1 MASAWELPM
10 RSKGI
15 HYSFALLLSIGALGL
30 SGCGGG
36 DGDSARLSQTVDA
49 AKNGV
54 ISIALADNPGYVHYK
69 GFYQFELIGKDKD
82 GKEISLTNK
91 ATWKISDPSLGSIK
105 NGYLK
110 AAGKDGENNSTTI
123 SAEYAGLP
131 TAERTVVISNANL
144 KSITIDDTSPSSGDE
159 CRNITFTAQ
168 AHFEGD
174 LTLPYAMTWVVT
186 EGNTLASFKDPAT
199 GVLRTLNSGAIK
211 ITAQAPDN
219 NDKLIQAE
227 TKDVQIEDSLLGLTV
242 ESSKTGDIRDGE
254 TATLSVKG
262 QYKSMLGTVDI
273 TDNATLS
280 AAPTNLVAF
289 DGAKITAQNG
299 TAAGTKVIITGA
311 CGGQSDELELTV
323 KEKQL
328 KSIQIKN
335 NNGGGTANLSVTEGN
350 TVNLNVTATYIDD
363 VTKDDYT
370 NNVFW
375 EIDEGRSADFNAS
388 MISISSSGEVN
399 VSSDLNLIQPIVIYV
414 NAEVRDASGNVLNG
428 SGGTALTDDINIT
441 VNPN

>member
-1 MASAWELPM
+1 M

-15 HYSFALLLSIGALGL
+15 HFSLALLVSMGAFGL

-36 DGDSARLSQTVDA
+36 DGDSARVAQTVDA
-49 AKNGV
+49 SKNGV

-69 GFYQFELIGKDKD
+69 SFYQFELIGVDQK
-82 GKEISLTNK
+82 GKETNLTNK

-110 AAGKDGENNSTTI
+110 ASGKEGQNTATI
-123 SAEYAGLP
+123 SASYAGLP
-131 TAERTVVISNANL
+131 TVERSVVISNANL
-144 KSITIDDTSPSSGDE
+144 TSITIDESPSSGDE
-159 CRNITFTAQ
+159 CRNITLTAQ

-174 LTLPYAMTWVVT
+174 LTLPYAMTWTVS
-186 EGNTLASFKDPAT
+186 EGNTLANFKDPAT
-199 GVLRTLNSGAIK
+199 GVLSTRNSGTIK
-211 ITAQAPDN
+211 IVAQASDN
-219 NDKLIQAE
+219 NDKLIQSEA
-227 TKDVQIEDSLLGLTV
+227 KSFQIEESLLGVTV
-242 ESSKTGDIRDGE
+242 ESSKTGEIRDGD

-262 QYKSMLGTVDI
+262 QYRSIASAVDI

-280 AAPTNLVAF
+280 AVPANLVAF
-289 DGAKITAQNG
+289 DGTKITAQNG
-299 TAAGTKVIITGA
+299 TAAGTKVVITGA

-335 NNGGGTANLSVTEGN
+335 DNGGGTANLSVTEGN
-350 TVNLNVTATYIDD
+350 TLNLNVTATYIDD
-363 VTKDDYT
+363 ATKDNYT

-375 EIDEGRSADFNAS
+375 EIDEDRSADFNTN
-388 MISISSSGEVN
+388 MIKINSSGDLVVN
-399 VSSDLNLIQPIVIYV
+399 SDLNLIQPIVIYV

>member
-1 MASAWELPM
+1 M

-15 HYSFALLLSIGALGL
+15 HFSLALLISMGAFGL

-36 DGDSARLSQTVDA
+36 DGDSARVAQTVDA
-49 AKNGV
+49 SKNGV

-69 GFYQFELIGKDKD
+69 SFYQFELIGNDKD
-82 GKEISLTNK
+82 GKEINLTKK
-91 ATWKISDPSLGSIK
+91 ATWKISDPSLGTIK

-110 AAGKDGENNSTTI
+110 AAGKEGQNTATI
-123 SAEYAGLP
+123 SASYAGLP
-131 TAERTVVISNANL
+131 TVERSVVISNANL
-144 KSITIDDTSPSSGDE
+144 TSITIDESPSSGDE

-168 AHFEGD
+168 AHFEGG

-186 EGNTLASFKDPAT
+186 EGNTLARFKDPAT
-199 GVLRTLNSGAIK
+199 GVLSTLNNGAIK

-219 NDKLIQAE
+219 NEILIQAE
-227 TKDVQIEDSLLGLTV
+227 AKDVQIEDSLLSVTV
-242 ESSKTGDIRDGE
+242 ESSKTGDIRDGD

-262 QYKSMLGTVDI
+262 QYRSVADPVDI

-280 AAPTNLVAF
+280 AVPANLVAF
-289 DGAKITAQNG
+289 DGTKITAQNG
-299 TAAGTKVIITGA
+299 TAAGTKVVITGA

-335 NNGGGTANLSVTEGN
+335 DNGGGTANLSVTEGN
-350 TVNLNVTATYIDD
+350 TLNLNVTATYIDD
-363 VTKDDYT
+363 ATKDNYT

-375 EIDEGRSADFNAS
+375 EIDEDRSADFNTN
-388 MISISSSGEVN
+388 MIKINSSGDLVVN
-399 VSSDLNLIQPIVIYV
+399 SDLNLIQPIVIYV

>member
-1 MASAWELPM
+1 M

-15 HYSFALLLSIGALGL
+15 HYSLAVLISMGALGL

-36 DGDSARLSQTVDA
+36 DGDSARVAQTVDA
-49 AKNGV
+49 SKNGV
-54 ISIALADNPGYVHYK
+54 TSIALADNPGYVHYK
-69 GFYQFELIGKDKD
+69 SFYQFELIGKDKD
-82 GKEISLTNK
+82 GKEINLTNK

-110 AAGKDGENNSTTI
+110 AAGKEGQNNATI
-123 SAEYAGLP
+123 SAAYAGLP
-131 TAERTVVISNANL
+131 TIERSVVISNANL
-144 KSITIDDTSPSSGDE
+144 ESITIDASPSSGDE
-159 CRNITFTAQ
+159 CRNITFTAK

-186 EGNTLASFKDPAT
+186 EGKALASFKDPAT

-219 NDKLIQAE
+219 NNKVIQAE
-227 TKDVQIEDSLLGLTV
+227 AKDVQIEDSLLSLTV

-262 QYKSMLGTVDI
+262 QYTSTVDPVDI

-299 TAAGTKVIITGA
+299 TAAGAKVVITGA
-311 CGGQSDELELTV
+311 CGGESDGLELTV

-350 TVNLNVTATYIDD
+350 TLNLNVTATYIDD
-363 VTKDDYT
+363 ATKDDYT
-370 NNVFW
+370 NNIFW
-375 EIDEGRSADFNAS
+375 EIDEERSADFNTS
-388 MISISSSGEVN
+388 MISINSSGEVN
-399 VSSDLNLIQPIVIYV
+399 VNSDLNLVQPITIYV

-428 SGGTALTDDINIT
+428 SGGAALKDDINIT
-441 VNPN
+441 VNAN

>member
-1 MASAWELPM
+1 M
-10 RSKGI
+10 RFKGI
-15 HYSFALLLSIGALGL
+15 HFSLALLVSMGAFSL

-36 DGDSARLSQTVDA
+36 DGDSARVAQTVDA
-49 AKNGV
+49 SKNGV

-69 GFYQFELIGKDKD
+69 SFYQFELIGKDKD
-82 GKEISLTNK
+82 GKEINLTNK
-91 ATWKISDPSLGSIK
+91 ATWKISDPSLGTIK

-110 AAGKDGENNSTTI
+110 ASGKEGQNNATI
-123 SAEYAGLP
+123 SADYAGLP
-131 TAERTVVISNANL
+131 TIERSVVISNANL
-144 KSITIDDTSPSSGDE
+144 TSITIDASPSSGDE

-174 LTLPYAMTWVVT
+174 LTLPYAMTWAVT
-186 EGNTLASFKDPAT
+186 EGNALANFKDPAT
-199 GVLRTLNSGAIK
+199 GVLSTLNSGAIK
-211 ITAQAPDN
+211 IIAQAPDN

-227 TKDVQIEDSLLGLTV
+227 AKNFQIEESLLGVTV
-242 ESSKTGDIRDGE
+242 ESSKTVDMRDGD

-262 QYKSMLGTVDI
+262 QYKSMAGTVDI

-280 AAPTNLVAF
+280 AAPANLVAF

-299 TAAGTKVIITGA
+299 TAAGTKVVITGA
-311 CGGQSDELELTV
+311 CGGLSDELELTV

-335 NNGGGTANLSVTEGN
+335 NNGGGIANLSVTEGN
-350 TVNLNVTATYIDD
+350 TLNLNVTATYIDD
-363 VTKDDYT
+363 ATKDDYT

-375 EIDEGRSADFNAS
+375 EIDEERSANFNTS

-428 SGGTALTDDINIT
+428 SGGAALTDDINIT
-441 VNPN
+441 VNAN

>member
-1 MASAWELPM
+1 M

-15 HYSFALLLSIGALGL
+15 HYSVALLLSIGALGL

-36 DGDSARLSQTVDA
+36 GDSNSARVAQTVDA
-49 AKNGV
+49 SKNGV
-54 ISIALADNPGYVHYK
+54 NNIALADNPGYVHYK
-69 GFYQFELIGKDKD
+69 SYYQFELIGKDKD
-82 GKEISLTNK
+82 GKEINLTNK
-91 ATWKISDPSLGSIK
+91 ATWKISDSSLGSIK

-110 AAGKDGENNSTTI
+110 ASGKEGQNTATI
-123 SAEYAGLP
+123 SADYAGLP
-131 TAERTVVISNANL
+131 TAEQSVVISNANL
-144 KSITIDDTSPSSGDE
+144 ESITIDASPSSGDE

-168 AHFEGD
+168 AHFEGG
-174 LTLPYAMTWVVT
+174 LTLPYAMTWAVT
-186 EGNTLASFKDPAT
+186 EGNALASFKDPAT
-199 GVLRTLNSGAIK
+199 GVLSTLNSGTIK

-227 TKDVQIEDSLLGLTV
+227 AKNFQIAESLLGVTV
-242 ESSKTGDIRDGE
+242 ESSKTGDMRDGE

-262 QYKSMLGTVDI
+262 QYSSTTSAVDI

-280 AAPTNLVAF
+280 AAPANLVAF

-299 TAAGTKVIITGA
+299 TAAGAKVIITGA
-311 CGGQSDELELTV
+311 CGGQSDELELIV

-335 NNGGGTANLSVTEGN
+335 DNGGGTANLSVTEGN
-350 TVNLNVTATYIDD
+350 TLNLNVTATYIDD
-363 VTKDDYT
+363 VTKDNYT

-375 EIDEGRSADFNAS
+375 EIDEERSTDFDNS
-388 MISISSSGEVN
+388 MIKINSSGDLVVN
-399 VSSDLNLIQPIVIYV
+399 SDLNLIQSIVIYV